1 MKKYKLYKIQPY
13 YTHQINTDLTTA
25 EAAKYRFHVGMRDS
39 VGVTTAGVYEPSP
52 TTSITG
58 GWNTTD
64 MSTQDS
70 ITWANIFSD
79 NTTSLYSIHMRHHNI
94 HYN

>member
-1 MKKYKLYKIQPY
+1 M
-13 YTHQINTDLTTA
+13 TLTTE
-25 EAAKYRFHVGMRDS
+25 EAKKYRFHVGMRDS

-64 MSTQDS
+64 MSSQDS
-70 ITWANIFSD
+70 ITWIYLGDRSNQFFGTGDSNQSNLHFSHFGLLGCS
-79 NTTSLYSIHMRHHNI
+79 TTSLYPYER
-94 HYN
+94 